1 MRTYRTMFLI
11 SAATLA
17 ATVAAGLTGAPALA
31 GDEPTAASAVLTVE
45 APGGAAVA
53 VGDVLTASVA
63 AGTTADFATAA
74 GGSTGIRCTESAFTA
89 TVTDNPEAPG
99 VASESVTAHT
109 FASCTANILGV
120 TRVNGVTVN
129 NTPFATTVD
138 GATGAVT
145 VSGTDEAP
153 IQTTLS
159 LGTILG
165 SVTCVYRAVGN
176 AITGVSANADNS
188 ITFTDQAFTKS
199 SGPVTCPGSG
209 FFTARYAPVLDS
221 TVTGTPAV
229 FTN

>member
-1 MRTYRTMFLI
+1 MT
-11 SAATLA
+11 AAAFAGSPAWA
-17 ATVAAGLTGAPALA
+17 A
-31 GDEPTAASAVLTVE
+31 DEPAAASTVLTVE
-45 APGGAAVA
+45 APGGTAVA

-74 GGSTGIRCTESAFTA
+74 GGSTGIKCSQSAFTA

-109 FASCTANILGV
+109 FAACTSNILGV
-120 TRVNGVTVN
+120 TRVNSVTVN
-129 NTPFATTVD
+129 NTPFATTVES
-138 GATGAVT
+138 GSGTVT
-145 VSGTDEAP
+145 VSGTDAAP
-153 IQTTLS
+153 VQTTLS

-188 ITFTDQAFTKS
+188 ISFADQAFTKF

-221 TVTGTPAV
+221 TATGSPAV